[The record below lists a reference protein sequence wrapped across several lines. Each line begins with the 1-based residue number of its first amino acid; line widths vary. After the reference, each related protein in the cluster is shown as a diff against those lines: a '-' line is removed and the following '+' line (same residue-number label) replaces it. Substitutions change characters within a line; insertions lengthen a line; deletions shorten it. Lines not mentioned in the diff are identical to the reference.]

1 MAVRAD
7 SGSSNTTLDRRRKR
21 PRFSGRLTAQST
33 CAISRSPLYRHH
45 FHFSQTLSLIPTPS
59 PLPSV
64 PPSPHRRW
72 PFYDASRV
80 QLALPHPH
88 ITPNFPSLEVERALI
103 LLLFLPF
110 LPLPPFAGS
119 IERYY
124 AVETICLRESPA
136 RRQGERESEK
146 AAGSHQD
153 AGGKGCK
160 ETGLTKERT
169 AGNGPILA
177 ARRTIS

>member
-1 MAVRAD
+1 MAVRGD
-7 SGSSNTTLDRRRKR
+7 SGSSNTTLDRRRQTAAIFRQIDR
-21 PRFSGRLTAQST
+21 PIDSRHFPE
-33 CAISRSPLYRHH
+33 CAVRYH

-80 QLALPHPH
+80 QLPHPH
-88 ITPNFPSLEVERALI
+88 ITPNFPFLEVERALI

-136 RRQGERESEK
+136 RRQGERER
-146 AAGSHQD
+146 G
-153 AGGKGCK
+153 
-160 ETGLTKERT
+160 
-169 AGNGPILA
+169 
-177 ARRTIS
+177 